1 MHHKSARHLQHKLRD
16 QALARANDWPVL
28 REVKE
33 TTECKCGRGTH
44 ATNECHDS
52 DTVIA

>member
-1 MHHKSARHLQHKLRD
+1 MYHKSARHLQHKLRD

-33 TTECKCGRGTH
+33 TTEMQVWQRDPRHK
-44 ATNECHDS
+44 
-52 DTVIA
+52 